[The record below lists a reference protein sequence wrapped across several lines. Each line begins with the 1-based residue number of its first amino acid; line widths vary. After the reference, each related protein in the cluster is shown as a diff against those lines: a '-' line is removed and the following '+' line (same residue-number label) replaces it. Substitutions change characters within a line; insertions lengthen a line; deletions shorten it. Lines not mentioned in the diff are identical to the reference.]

1 MLEAKA
7 SILAAETQAVDH
19 PQARS
24 NHYDRSGVKLATR
37 SRGEATTD
45 LTVFSGFCCTFAH
58 GRLLSQSVP
67 RPLERRRSAENGL
80 LISSCHADR
89 AISADRPQRG
99 TASFDI
105 IDRL

>member
-45 LTVFSGFCCTFAH
+45 LTVFSGFVA
-58 GRLLSQSVP
+58 RLPTVDCYLSQC
-67 RPLERRRSAENGL
+67 RGHLGG
-80 LISSCHADR
+80 D
-89 AISADRPQRG
+89 DRPKMG
-99 TASFDI
+99 C
-105 IDRL
+105 